1 MKAIQHT
8 EFGAPEVLRLVEL
21 PEPRA
26 AANEVVIRSRTIGVN
41 FHDLWAR
48 LGFPGMVQLPCI
60 PGIEVAGI
68 IEAVGEAVP
77 GSLQP
82 GQRVIGMPFITH
94 GAYAELVR
102 VPADYVYVLPEM
114 ISFEE
119 AATLPLNYL
128 QAYAAMVFM
137 GHIRAGERVLI
148 QAAAGGVGLA
158 AVQLARLWDAEIFAT
173 ASAEKHDF
181 LKAQGVAHTIDYRS
195 LDFEQEVQRITGNSG
210 VDLIIDGVG
219 GDSLAKDYR
228 LLRYGG
234 RLVCY
239 GASHAI
245 MQKSGLPENIENSFQ
260 TGGVNFLDLEGD
272 ARAVMGIHLG
282 AEPAVL
288 REWMNEIFHLYSEG
302 KIRPHVGGV
311 FPLAEAAKAHHCIHD
326 RQNIGKVLL
335 IP

>member
-1 MKAIQHT
+1 
-8 EFGAPEVLRLVEL
+8 
-21 PEPRA
+21 
-26 AANEVVIRSRTIGVN
+26 
-41 FHDLWAR
+41 
-48 LGFPGMVQLPCI
+48 
-60 PGIEVAGI
+60 
-68 IEAVGEAVP
+68 
-77 GSLQP
+77 
-82 GQRVIGMPFITH
+82 
-94 GAYAELVR
+94 
-102 VPADYVYVLPEM
+102 M